1 MNILD
6 LLKTDHNKVKEIIST
21 LCETSN
27 TAIKTQL
34 KLFNTLKEELELH
47 EKIEEIIFYPALKK
61 HQETKD
67 LVLEAFE
74 EHHVIDL
81 ILEELEKTE
90 PKEENWK
97 PKLTVLK
104 ENLEH
109 HIKEEENDLFPKT
122 KKVLDQTTLNEMGEK
137 MLLMKK
143 DKQSSPAL

>member
-47 EKIEEIIFYPALKK
+47 EKIEETIFYPALKK

-122 KKVLDQTTLNEMGEK
+122 KKVLDQATLKEMGEK

-143 DKQSSPAL
+143 GKKSSPAF